1 MAMSVDDY
9 PGLCGRAHGHP
20 AVVFDYSP
28 LCTLA
33 PRQADWGLLQSRLF
47 LQGESYVYRR
57 HPRDNHTHRS
67 HRLGCAQGVNDLAPS
82 CEHANSTML
91 DHAATRAPITS
102 GKIIIWGALGFLL
115 YIAHAAFIPIVL
127 ALLFALVLSGPVEA
141 LHKLRIPRSVS
152 ASLILMLVLAAMA
165 GGVDLMWKPARE
177 WFAKAPQTMTIIKQ
191 KVSPVARFMNHLDDL
206 RNNAA
211 NLGTQNRT
219 TPKTEPAAGVSGE
232 SARVWIF
239 GATTGAI
246 AGVLTFVIVTL
257 FLLAG
262 GPPMLARMTAAFV
275 DNLNASHVLHMIE
288 AVRAEVG
295 RFYVTTTLINMGFGV
310 AIAVAMMAWG
320 MPTPYLWGALAAGL
334 NYIPYAGSVTTLIV
348 LTLVAVVSFN
358 TLGHVLGVS
367 GTYVLLAVIEGQV
380 MQPMLVGRRLELNPL
395 LVFLGLWFGGLFW
408 GDCRHHPRDPSA
420 GCAKSHCRERHKR

>member
-1 MAMSVDDY
+1 MI
-9 PGLCGRAHGHP
+9 
-20 AVVFDYSP
+20 
-28 LCTLA
+28 
-33 PRQADWGLLQSRLF
+33 
-47 LQGESYVYRR
+47 
-57 HPRDNHTHRS
+57 S
-67 HRLGCAQGVNDLAPS
+67 HREQ
-82 CEHANSTML
+82 ANSTML
-91 DHAATRAPITS
+91 DHAATRAPITP
-102 GKIIIWGALGFLL
+102 GKIIVWGALGFLL

-141 LHKLRIPRSVS
+141 LHKLHIPRSVS
-152 ASLILMLVLAAMA
+152 ASLILVLVLAAMA
-165 GGVDLMWKPARE
+165 GGVELMWNPAQE
-177 WFAKAPQTMTIIKQ
+177 WLAKAPQTMTIVKHKII
-191 KVSPVARFMNHLDDL
+191 PVARFMNHLDDL

-211 NLGTQNRT
+211 NLGSQNRT
-219 TPKTEPAAGVSGE
+219 TPGTESAARVSGD

-295 RFYVTTTLINMGFGV
+295 RFYVTTTLINMGFGL
-310 AIAVAMMAWG
+310 ATAVAMMAWG

-334 NYIPYAGSVTTLIV
+334 NYIPYAGSATTLIV

-367 GTYVLLAVIEGQV
+367 GTYVLLAAIEGQV
-380 MQPMLVGRRLELNPL
+380 MQPLLVGRRLELNPL

-408 GDCRHHPRDPSA
+408 GIAGIVLATPALVALKVIAENAMSGKAMMQFLGPNDPTWNRDGKLRRFADFPRFERRGTNATFTSLVLPEAAGRIPFLPPRNTRTSVAPTPRDRAP
-420 GCAKSHCRERHKR
+420 